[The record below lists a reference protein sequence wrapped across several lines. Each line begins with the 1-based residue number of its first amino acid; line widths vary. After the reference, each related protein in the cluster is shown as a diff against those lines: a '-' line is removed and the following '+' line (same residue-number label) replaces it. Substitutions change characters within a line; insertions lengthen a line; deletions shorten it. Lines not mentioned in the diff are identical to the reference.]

1 MGPSTTWDQWPRPVT
16 RAVVGTQE
24 CTQIDGNGLSG
35 PFWGVCVHCWAVAPL
50 RTGAGTQECTQIAEN
65 GLSAPFWGVCV
76 HCWTV
81 GLGCGWPWDRNSVHK
96 WEDRASP
103 HRIGAFVYTVGL
115 WSSCGQARGRRSVHR
130 LAKMAPRSRFRAFVY
145 TVVLWAWVVSGL
157 GIAIVYTNGRIGPL
171 GAVLGRLCTLLRHEL
186 CDASRVGWH
195 ERPNRHGVPAAPPL
209 GGHLSLGREGR
220 LYASGAIARLASS
233 PRRQPTQTPE
243 EPIHGQAFRRSYCHS
258 PRAQ

>member
-1 MGPSTTWDQWPRPVT
+1 MGGWLRHRSGGVGLRSKRPGITGAMGPSTSWDQWPHPVT

-24 CTQIDGNGLSG
+24 CTQIG
-35 PFWGVCVHCWAVAPL
+35 
-50 RTGAGTQECTQIAEN
+50 QN

-76 HCWTV
+76 HCWAV

-103 HRIGAFVYTVGL
+103 RRIGTFVYTVGL
-115 WSSCGQARGRRSVHR
+115 LRCCGQARGRRSVHR
-130 LAKMAPRSRFRAFVY
+130 SAEMTPRSRFGAFVY
-145 TVVLWAWVVSGL
+145 TVGLWAWVVSGL

-171 GAVLGRLCTLLRHEL
+171 RTGLGRLCTLLRREL
-186 CDASRVGWH
+186 YDASCVGWH

-209 GGHLSLGREGR
+209 DGHLSLGREGR
-220 LYASGAIARLASS
+220 LYASGAAARLASS

-243 EPIHGQAFRRSYCHS
+243 EPIHG
-258 PRAQ
+258 